1 MCKVLITEQYL
12 QDIADAIRA
21 KLESEDAY
29 TPGGMAG
36 AIMEIETGII
46 PIGTKQIAANGTHD
60 VTQYASAA
68 VQVPNTY
75 DATDEGKVVSDGA
88 LVTQTGTTI
97 TQNGTYDTTEN
108 DEVTVNVS
116 GGGYPEPTGS
126 VSITENGTYDVK
138 DVASA
143 VVAVP
148 TSEPVLQSKTA
159 VRNGTVTPD
168 AGYDGLSSVVVNV
181 PSTGP
186 IAPIIR
192 CGMAK
197 GTMTQTLDLSSVNA
211 EKLIVVAMNG
221 DTDNKTLGT
230 HVETLSSALTGTTL
244 DYHQYSATGDNRMNY
259 RIDAYDLSAGVSD
272 LEISLTDGWV
282 DEHTAFAW
290 ALIGAG
296 DFVIG
301 KVMTTLE
308 AATTGSND
316 RSGSVLFGTMNGSGA
331 GSSGGA
337 AQSDIYHRDDTVAT
351 DDPGSGY
358 MGSYI
363 IWFAESGGGG
373 ASNIEVRQVGAFGGS
388 AMNAASSLTVTI
400 NGYSGSY
407 ALISVCHR
415 DTVATPAGCTLL
427 DFTTY
432 TSATFTN
439 YTSVFKCAVDSAA
452 KSITFTQ
459 ASSARIGATVWVLD
473 RDFTLTKTRTAE
485 FGESGY
491 YRSELSVESQALTYF
506 TFSAPTAQNE
516 GSASWAVSDGAWLCQ
531 AFPNA
536 KQLRHFTGFIG
547 PADQTRT
554 SKIKQGTT
562 QSPLAISDAQ
572 VCVYTVTEAA

>member
-1 MCKVLITEQYL
+1 MAKVLITEGHL
-12 QDIADAIRA
+12 ADIADAIRA
-21 KLESEDAY
+21 KLESEDTY
-29 TPGGMAG
+29 TPGEMAG

-46 PIGTKQIAANGTHD
+46 PTGTKQIAANGTHD
-60 VTQYASAA
+60 VTQYASAN

-75 DATDEGKVVSDGA
+75 VAADEGKVVSNGA
-88 LVTQTGTTI
+88 LVAQTGTTL
-97 TQNGTYDTTEN
+97 TQNGTYDTTTN

-168 AGYDGLSSVVVNV
+168 VGYDGLSSVVVNV

-192 CGMAK
+192 CGTAK
-197 GTMTQTLDLSSVNA
+197 GSMTQTLDLSSVNA

-259 RIDAYDLSAGVSD
+259 RIDVYDLSAGVSD

-331 GSSGGA
+331 GISGGA
-337 AQSDIYHRDDTVAT
+337 VYSDIYHKGDTVAT

-373 ASNIEVRQVGAFGGS
+373 GASNIEVRQVGAFGGG

-459 ASSARIGATVWVLD
+459 ASSVRIGATVWVLD

-485 FGESGY
+485 FGY
-491 YRSELSVESQALTYF
+491 YISELSVESQALTYF

-516 GSASWAVSDGAWLCQ
+516 GTASWAVSDGAWLCQ

-536 KQLRHFTGFIG
+536 RQLRHFTGFIG

-562 QSPLAISDAQ
+562 ESNPATATAQ

>member
-1 MCKVLITEQYL
+1 MAKVLITEGHL
-12 QDIADAIRA
+12 ADIADAIRA
-21 KLESEDAY
+21 KLESEDTY
-29 TPGGMAG
+29 TPGEMAR
-36 AIMEIETGII
+36 AIMEIETG
-46 PIGTKQIAANGTHD
+46 
-60 VTQYASAA
+60 
-68 VQVPNTY
+68 
-75 DATDEGKVVSDGA
+75 
-88 LVTQTGTTI
+88 
-97 TQNGTYDTTEN
+97 
-108 DEVTVNVS
+108 
-116 GGGYPEPTGS
+116 YPEPTGS
-126 VSITENGTYDVK
+126 MSITENGTYNVK

-168 AGYDGLSSVVVNV
+168 VGYDGLSRVVVNV

-197 GTMTQTLDLSSVNA
+197 GSMTQTLDLSSVNA

-331 GSSGGA
+331 GSSGGTVY
-337 AQSDIYHRDDTVAT
+337 SDIYHKGDTVAT

-373 ASNIEVRQVGAFGGS
+373 ENWPMIDSVVETGSGFTATLAGSVPLDTSGFPTNVKKFYDNYARSTKPTKTDYSIELSQADTGLTLAQLLANHPVPLVLEYYNYVYGRTAMIEDLGLVLLGDFSQGGAATGNALSDSIDNYS
-388 AMNAASSLTVTI
+388 AILLQGIYRTQRTSEYNTSMLYVDVELNKRYWAGMKDRNSTYDCNVTFTDDQTVSLTG
-400 NGYSGSY
+400 N
-407 ALISVCHR
+407 
-415 DTVATPAGCTLL
+415 
-427 DFTTY
+427 
-432 TSATFTN
+432 
-439 YTSVFKCAVDSAA
+439 
-452 KSITFTQ
+452 
-459 ASSARIGATVWVLD
+459 
-473 RDFTLTKTRTAE
+473 
-485 FGESGY
+485 
-491 YRSELSVESQALTYF
+491 
-506 TFSAPTAQNE
+506 
-516 GSASWAVSDGAWLCQ
+516 
-531 AFPNA
+531 
-536 KQLRHFTGFIG
+536 KQVIIYGM
-547 PADQTRT
+547 P
-554 SKIKQGTT
+554 
-562 QSPLAISDAQ
+562 
-572 VCVYTVTEAA
+572 

>member
-1 MCKVLITEQYL
+1 MAKVLITEGHL
-12 QDIADAIRA
+12 SDIADAIRA
-21 KLESEDAY
+21 KLESAETY
-29 TPGGMAG
+29 TPGEMAE

-46 PIGTKQIAANGTHD
+46 PTGTKQIAANGTHD

-75 DATDEGKVVSDGA
+75 VAADEGKVVSDGA
-88 LVTQTGTTI
+88 LVAQTGTTI

-148 TSEPVLQSKTA
+148 SSEPVLQSKTA

-192 CGMAK
+192 CGITK
-197 GTMTQTLDLSSVNA
+197 GSMTQTLDLSSVNA

-259 RIDAYDLSAGVSD
+259 RIDAYDLSADADS

-290 ALIGAG
+290 ALISAG

-301 KVMTTLE
+301 KVMTTME

-316 RSGSVLFGTMNGSGA
+316 RSGSVLFGTMNGSGVGA
-331 GSSGGA
+331 SGGA
-337 AQSDIYHRDDTVAT
+337 AHSDSYHKGDTVAT

-363 IWFAESGGGG
+363 IWFAENGGGG
-373 ASNIEVRQVGAFGGS
+373 GSTVDLKIGDVPAILSLPTDTPLGPLSSGSRDFIIPMDGNAEVKLDLTQPFEICCRFKLGTAPGSTGRNIWGS
-388 AMNAASSLTVTI
+388 RNSYYHCPAIAVSSSTIVCYITTNGSSWDYSVNMNPS
-400 NGYSGSY
+400 GYSLPIDTWITARMQWDGHDFTM
-407 ALISVCHR
+407 SVN
-415 DTVATPAGCTLL
+415 DGNDTYTATVANVAP
-427 DFTTY
+427 Y
-432 TSATFTN
+432 YNSN
-439 YTSVFKCAVDSAA
+439 YTFEVAGQNRSAYSICAS
-452 KSITFTQ
+452 
-459 ASSARIGATVWVLD
+459 GATVDLAN
-473 RDFTLTKTRTAE
+473 T
-485 FGESGY
+485 Y
-491 YRSELSVESQALTYF
+491 LS
-506 TFSAPTAQNE
+506 QN
-516 GSASWAVSDGAWLCQ
+516 
-531 AFPNA
+531 
-536 KQLRHFTGFIG
+536 
-547 PADQTRT
+547 
-554 SKIKQGTT
+554 GT
-562 QSPLAISDAQ
+562 IIWGGG
-572 VCVYTVTEAA
+572 

>member
-1 MCKVLITEQYL
+1 MAKVLITEGHL
-12 QDIADAIRA
+12 ADIADAIRA
-21 KLESEDAY
+21 KLESEDTY
-29 TPGGMAG
+29 TPGEMAG
-36 AIMEIETGII
+36 AIMEIET
-46 PIGTKQIAANGTHD
+46 
-60 VTQYASAA
+60 
-68 VQVPNTY
+68 
-75 DATDEGKVVSDGA
+75 
-88 LVTQTGTTI
+88 
-97 TQNGTYDTTEN
+97 
-108 DEVTVNVS
+108 
-116 GGGYPEPTGS
+116 GYPEPTGS

-197 GTMTQTLDLSSVNA
+197 GSMTQTLDLSSVNA

-331 GSSGGA
+331 GISGGA
-337 AQSDIYHRDDTVAT
+337 AHSDIYHKGDTVAT

-373 ASNIEVRQVGAFGGS
+373 GGASNIEVRQVGAFGGG

-485 FGESGY
+485 FGY

-506 TFSAPTAQNE
+506 TFSAPTAQTS

-531 AFPNA
+531 ALPTA
-536 KQLRHFTGFIG
+536 QQLRHFTGFIG

-562 QSPLAISDAQ
+562 ESTLAIADAQ